1 LIKAVTF
8 DLWNTLIEDRDYID
22 FRVKALANTLGRIGL
37 EISLASIKETY
48 MSAHI
53 HVHNVWRKE
62 NYKFVT
68 AEERLDY
75 ILNKLSIQL
84 PKGLK
89 AEVLTQFKKA
99 ALLDPPR
106 LIPDAVETLRFAASK
121 YRVGLISDSGITPGT
136 FLRKILSGHQVLEY
150 FDYSVFSDENG
161 FNKPHRTMFEKTLL
175 GLGVKPYE
183 AVHVGDLLQ
192 TDVAGAKASGMK
204 AIWLNKT
211 GIEEAGQY
219 KPDCQI
225 RELADVINV
234 LEKLR

>member
-8 DLWNTLIEDRDYID
+8 DLWNTLIEDRDYTD
-22 FRVKALANTLGRIGL
+22 FRVKTLENALNKIGHT
-37 EISLASIKETY
+37 ISLSSIKEIY
-48 MSAHI
+48 VLAHI

-75 ILNKLSIQL
+75 ILDKLSIQI
-84 PKGLK
+84 PKGLR
-89 AEVLTQFKKA
+89 AEVLMQFKQA

-106 LIPDAVETLRFAASK
+106 LTPDALETLRFAASK

-136 FLRKILSGHQVLEY
+136 FLRKILLGHQVLKY

-161 FNKPHRTMFEKTLL
+161 FNKPHKTMFKKMLS
-175 GLGVKPYE
+175 GLGVKPHE

-192 TDVAGAKASGMK
+192 TDVTGAKASGMK

-225 RELADVINV
+225 RELADVINA